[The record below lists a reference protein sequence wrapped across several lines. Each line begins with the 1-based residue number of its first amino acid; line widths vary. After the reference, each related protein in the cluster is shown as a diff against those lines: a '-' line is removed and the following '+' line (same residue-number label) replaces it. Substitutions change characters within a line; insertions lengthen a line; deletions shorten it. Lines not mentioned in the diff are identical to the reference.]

1 MDNEEIVIK
10 KIKPFSKRYIIR
22 TTINYMRQQV
32 DVSIGRTFE
41 RVAEFDADRVKSKE
55 VFETL
60 SELHQ
65 IRKHLNNLETSLF
78 SIKENSNE

>member
-1 MDNEEIVIK
+1 MDNEVK
-10 KIKPFSKRYIIR
+10 KIKPFSKKYIIR

-41 RVAEFDADRVKSKE
+41 RVADFDTDGIKSKE

-78 SIKENSNE
+78 PIRENSNE